1 MAKDAEYG
9 SFIAKMNDPERKVRK
24 KAHIR
29 NRYNQIPHLTN
40 DTIWESK
47 KKTQENITHK
57 RAKKSAFFPTGDHKA
72 TRNRQDSMAE
82 LQKGSTKEV
91 PPWNGQ

>member
-1 MAKDAEYG
+1 MTMK
-9 SFIAKMNDPERKVRK
+9 RKVRK

-40 DTIWESK
+40 DTIWESE
-47 KKTQENITHK
+47 KTQENITHK
-57 RAKKSAFFPTGDHKA
+57 RAKKTAFFPTGDHKA

-82 LQKGSTKEV
+82 LQKRIHKRSTALERSVKNTGGLKHV
-91 PPWNGQ
+91 WFA